1 MNGVVKPF
9 PPSSALS
16 RARARETAQ
25 LVQVRALAERGASE
39 ARAMVRQRRQ
49 RLINNRRR
57 LIACAI
63 ACLAI
68 GFSAG
73 AWVSFVSSQ
82 PTLAIPALNEQVVY
96 QVEFPKSAPLV
107 QAPLVEPLA
116 TAVTTTPTTIQV
128 PSTTASTPA
137 PNSMPPG
144 QPPSQTKQQA
154 VLPKLTVAIKSPA
167 GSSQGEKDA
176 SVPSVST
183 NVYEATVK
191 QDVPREVVTKT
202 AELRVIG
209 IPVDGVLQLDVN
221 GTVRQFKPGQTL
233 PNGEVLTEANASSNK
248 FKTNRVPSKSDQN

>member
-25 LVQVRALAERGASE
+25 LVQVRALAERGTSE
-39 ARAMVRQRRQ
+39 AQAMVRQRRQ
-49 RLINNRRR
+49 RLMTNKRR

-68 GFSAG
+68 GFGAG
-73 AWVSFVSSQ
+73 TWVSSIRSQ
-82 PTLAIPALNEQVVY
+82 QHALAVPAVVEQVVY
-96 QVEFPKSAPLV
+96 QVDLPKPVSPV
-107 QAPLVEPLA
+107 QAPQIGSVA
-116 TAVTTTPTTIQV
+116 TTIAATQTAITEASRM
-128 PSTTASTPA
+128 PS
-137 PNSMPPG
+137 G
-144 QPPSQTKQQA
+144 QPLSQVRQQSTQS
-154 VLPKLTVAIKSPA
+154 KLTVATKPPVA
-167 GSSQGEKDA
+167 LPSSEKDA
-176 SVPSVST
+176 SVAGVAT

-191 QDVPREVVTKT
+191 QEAPREAVSKA

-221 GTVRQFKPGQTL
+221 GIVRQFKPGQVL
-233 PNGEVLTEANASSNK
+233 PNGEVLTEANAASNK